1 MSTNMSTAVLT
12 NRLELSSVA
21 DGALKAAAR
30 FWFVVTVIGQLAFA
44 FAIASFFGLTA
55 LRGDFH
61 GWSKFITHGYVP
73 GDTIGNLA
81 VAMHV
86 ASAAIIMLAG
96 AVQLV
101 PGVRN
106 RFPAFHRWNGRI
118 YMLTV
123 VILSLAGLY
132 MTWIRGSVGGPFQHL
147 ISTLGA
153 VLIWLCAAMALRY
166 ALARDFKTHRRWA
179 LRFFLVASGSWFFRL
194 MFFLYMLVFGPVALD
209 PTTLQGPLLTSI
221 SFAQYL
227 VPLAVLEIYLRA
239 QDGSRAPRRL
249 ATAAGLF
256 VLTLAMGAGI
266 FAVSMAIWVPDVKAG
281 FDSRHSI
288 SETLSATIAS
298 SGIDQAVKQYHD
310 LKATQPA
317 AYNFDEDQLNSLG
330 YQLLNTRKFNEA
342 IRIFQLN
349 VEAYPKRANTYDS
362 LGEGYMNAGNKPQ
375 AIADY
380 QKSIELNPKNLNGVK
395 MLQKLQAAMDVQ

>member
-1 MSTNMSTAVLT
+1 MSTNISTAVFT
-12 NRLELSSVA
+12 NRLDLSSVA
-21 DGALKAAAR
+21 DRALKASAR
-30 FWFVVTVIGQLAFA
+30 FWFVVTVIGQFAFA

-55 LRGDFH
+55 LRGDYH

-106 RFPAFHRWNGRI
+106 RFPAFHRWNGRVYI
-118 YMLTV
+118 LTV
-123 VILSLAGLY
+123 VILSMAGLY
-132 MTWIRGSVGGPFQHL
+132 MTWIRGSVGGPVQHL

-153 VLIWLCAAMALRY
+153 VLIWLCGAMALRY

-194 MFFLYMLVFGPVALD
+194 MIFLYMLVFGPVAFD
-209 PTTLQGPLLTSI
+209 QATLQGPLFTSI
-221 SFAQYL
+221 SVAQYL
-227 VPLAVLEIYLRA
+227 VPLAVLEVYLRA
-239 QDGSRAPRRL
+239 KDRSSAPARL
-249 ATAAGLF
+249 ATATGLF
-256 VLTLAMGAGI
+256 VLTLAMAAGI
-266 FAVSMAIWVPDVKAG
+266 FAVSMAIWIPDVKAG
-281 FDSRHSI
+281 FDTRRSI

-298 SGIDQAVKQYHD
+298 GGIDQAVRQYHD
-310 LKATQPA
+310 LKVAEPAT
-317 AYNFDEDQLNSLG
+317 YNFDEDQLNSMG
-330 YQLLNTRKFNEA
+330 YQLLNTKKFKEA

-349 VEAYPKRANTYDS
+349 IEAYPKSANTYDS
-362 LGEGYMNAGNKPQ
+362 LGEGYMNAGNKQQ
-375 AIADY
+375 AIANY
-380 QKSIELNPKNLNGVK
+380 KKSLELNPKNRNAVV
-395 MLQKLQAAMDVQ
+395 MLQKLNAP